1 MARVTRQRDRWLQ
14 RVDKDTLAGT
24 ARYGHQEVAT
34 ASMGYKSSPM
44 SLAEAYKLL
53 EAKEL
58 NLKLIPSGDGVPE
71 IAQLVSLKNADIK
84 VHEAWKGPARLSFAP
99 HVNAPFAGTI
109 PTLEQNACCWHERI
123 RLSGECVLGAVRE
136 NRPASRTY
144 ARRLPPASRL
154 LARSRP
160 TGARLLGLSHQPPA
174 LAKEHE
180 SAKGDGVVVVVG

>member
-1 MARVTRQRDRWLQ
+1 MTRQRDRWLQ

-109 PTLEQNACCWHERI
+109 PTLEQNARCWHERV
-123 RLSGECVLGAVRE
+123 RLSGSVCVCWAPCERTDLPVVRTLGGFHLRADY
-136 NRPASRTY
+136 S
-144 ARRLPPASRL
+144 
-154 LARSRP
+154 LAP
-160 TGARLLGLSHQPPA
+160 GQLVHDY
-174 LAKEHE
+174 LA
-180 SAKGDGVVVVVG
+180 